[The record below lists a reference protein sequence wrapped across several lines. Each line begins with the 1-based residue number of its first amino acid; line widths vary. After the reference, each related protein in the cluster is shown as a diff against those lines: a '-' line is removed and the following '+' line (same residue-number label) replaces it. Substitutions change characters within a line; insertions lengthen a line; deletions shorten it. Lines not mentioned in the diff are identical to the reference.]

1 MRLKTLRKE
10 RPAFENEG
18 TVISGSRMDLSNS
31 EYKPP
36 KHRTNNLFALPTSLN
51 NDLSSLSISI
61 SDRPH
66 EVDIQ
71 TSQQTL
77 ARRMLNQPLPP
88 SQTTRTS
95 SYQAIEAAYL
105 EHGIRIHL
113 NPTTAAAVNQ
123 QQQNQTTTTENI
135 TERKSASSV
144 QRHNAFVHRN
154 LSRSSSALHYP
165 VTVQDAY
172 QDSRPFSELQQTS
185 ITDFEET
192 QIHNV
197 SYTQTI
203 ETQQKPHLS
212 EQLENNYCSSS
223 ILISEPSDHMILSRQ
238 MPITNDTTSTITTAL
253 DNDPDLAY
261 MTSLLQTTNGDA
273 FRDTIRRRA
282 GLRPTLAVHRH
293 PASTIITT
301 TTTTT
306 TNSKQQEK
314 SVANSSPTN
323 HRKSTLRHSTITV
336 PPPPTITTTPSKKK
350 VEKDI
355 LKHATRI
362 RASQLKDYFVNHDK
376 VSRSNLSYH
385 VSSVSNSPTRTN
397 HSNQRNKTN
406 KPSKSISLEPLEIL
420 LAPAHRPS
428 SLRTPPRVTSLSSH
442 ALPTINHNN
451 HRENVK
457 SAKIYTK
464 SPKIFFVESNNTTHD
479 EITTNFSLI
488 EHSNSPSLN
497 DENLSLMK
505 TSLLGMIP
513 NNKIRQSN
521 SIDSGCYDQ
530 SSSSGDAQ
538 SITSVSMN
546 QVSSSIPSARLASAS
561 TRRSNISKKVSFED
575 QSRTVITTTAIFV

>member
-31 EYKPP
+31 ECKPS
-36 KHRTNNLFALPTSLN
+36 KHRTNNSFALPTSLN

-61 SDRPH
+61 SDRAN
-66 EVDIQ
+66 EMDIQ
-71 TSQQTL
+71 ASQQTL
-77 ARRMLNQPLPP
+77 SRRKFNQPPP

-113 NPTTAAAVNQ
+113 NPTTAAAVTQ
-123 QQQNQTTTTENI
+123 QQQNQTTTTIGNT
-135 TERKSASSV
+135 TERKSASTI
-144 QRHNAFVHRN
+144 QRNKAFVHRN
-154 LSRSSSALHYP
+154 PSRSSSALHYKA
-165 VTVQDAY
+165 TLQESH

-185 ITDFEET
+185 MTDFAET
-192 QIHNV
+192 QIRNV
-197 SYTQTI
+197 SFVQTT
-203 ETQQKPHLS
+203 ESEQKFTLS

-223 ILISEPSDHMILSRQ
+223 ILMSEPSDHIILPTQ
-238 MPITNDTTSTITTAL
+238 IPITNDTTSTTTL

-293 PASTIITT
+293 PPSTIP
-301 TTTTT
+301 TTTT
-306 TNSKQQEK
+306 TNTKQQEK
-314 SVANSSPTN
+314 SSVINSSPTN
-323 HRKSTLRHSTITV
+323 HRKSSLRHSMIIA
-336 PPPPTITTTPSKKK
+336 PPPPPSTTTTPSKKK

-362 RASQLKDYFVNHDK
+362 RASQLKDYFINHDK
-376 VSRSNLSYH
+376 ASRSNLSH
-385 VSSVSNSPTRTN
+385 HESSVSNSPTRTN
-397 HSNQRNKTN
+397 HMNKRNKTN
-406 KPSKSISLEPLEIL
+406 KPSKSISLEPLELL

-428 SLRTPPRVTSLSSH
+428 SLRTSPRVISLSSH
-442 ALPTINHNN
+442 AFPAINHSI
-451 HRENVK
+451 HQENVK
-457 SAKIYTK
+457 SSKTYTK
-464 SPKIFFVESNNTTHD
+464 SPKISFVESNNTTHD
-479 EITTNFSLI
+479 EITTTFSLI
-488 EHSNSPSLN
+488 EHSNSPSLS
-497 DENLSLMK
+497 DENSPLMK

-538 SITSVSMN
+538 SITSLIMN
-546 QVSSSIPSARLASAS
+546 QASSSVPSARLASAS
-561 TRRSNISKKVSFED
+561 TRRSNTSKKVSFED
-575 QSRTVITTTAIFV
+575 QCRTVIITTAIFV